1 MRPWPYRS
9 ITVLGYGHAYP
20 VFGVF
25 FRHPVATDAKQN
37 PDKMIGLE
45 VMKHSVA
52 IWKFLDGQVGLSM
65 KWERL
70 AEPQT

>member
-1 MRPWPYRS
+1 MAMPNPTFR
-9 ITVLGYGHAYP
+9 
-20 VFGVF
+20 VFL
-25 FRHPVATDAKQN
+25 RHPVATDAKPN